1 MSSDSLG
8 HHQAEIQTQHLC
20 FVSQLCLLL
29 QWAGERAVREQM
41 ELQREQAQGHIWD
54 NAAGAEGTA

>member
-1 MSSDSLG
+1 MSSASLG

-29 QWAGERAVREQM
+29 EWAAERAAWEQM
-41 ELQREQAQGHIWD
+41 ELQREQAQGHIWAT
-54 NAAGAEGTA
+54 AAGAEGRA